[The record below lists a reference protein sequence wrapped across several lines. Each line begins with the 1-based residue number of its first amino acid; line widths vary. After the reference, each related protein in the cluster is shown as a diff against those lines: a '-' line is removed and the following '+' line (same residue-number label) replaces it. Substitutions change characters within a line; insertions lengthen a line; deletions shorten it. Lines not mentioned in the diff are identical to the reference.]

1 MTTSLQ
7 VLFGLLLSLG
17 PSTSYSIHFFT
28 QSLSFNNC
36 SKCGIISQH
45 TITKL
50 RLFLVFAQLTFL
62 STVKPRLTSYLC
74 IFILHPRSFWQKP
87 LGTSGVCLISGM
99 CLKSP
104 TPLVSADSIKARLIR
119 TTGFISSFLST
130 PQVLMETMTLFP
142 ATSQTANSAYRKH

>member
-28 QSLSFNNC
+28 QSSSFNNC
-36 SKCGIISQH
+36 SKYGIISQH

-62 STVKPRLTSYLC
+62 STVMPRLTSFLC
-74 IFILHPRSFWQKP
+74 IFILHPRSFWKKP
-87 LGTSGVCLISGM
+87 LGISGVCL
-99 CLKSP
+99 KSP
-104 TPLVSADSIKARLIR
+104 MPLVSADSIKARLIR

-142 ATSQTANSAYRKH
+142 ATSQTANSAHRKH